1 MKNSAG
7 PVFNTTTWARERI
20 SRVHFVGIGGVG
32 MGGIAE
38 VLLTMD
44 YGVSGSD
51 SNSNKLTARL
61 IEQGAEIALGHRAE
75 NVHGADVVVVSSAIK
90 ENNPELMEAH
100 QLRIPVVPRAEMLA
114 ELMRFRL
121 GIAIAGTHGKT
132 TTTSLVASA
141 LSEGQLDPTFV
152 IGGQLNSAG
161 THARLGQSDWL
172 VAEADE
178 SDASFLHLNPVISV
192 VTNIDADHLE
202 NYDGDFEKYKDTFLE
217 FLHHLPFYG
226 LAVLCIDDDNVR
238 AMLPKLQRKFIT
250 YGVSEDADIR
260 VFNIRADGLL
270 MHFDVMFEDG
280 VLMEDVVLNMPGHHN
295 VLNAVSSIVVA
306 RELGVSL
313 RSIAK
318 SLGDFEGVGRRVTR
332 YGEVDFGAGRV
343 ELVDDYAHHP
353 SELAATIAAIR
364 GAWPDRRLV
373 AIFQPHRYSRTR
385 DLFDEF
391 AHELSLVDELYLSEV
406 YAAGEK
412 PVQGADGESLAA
424 AVRLH
429 QGANVKFV
437 SDIQQM
443 AAAVRPGLQH
453 GDVLLTM
460 GAGNVGALAAS
471 LPSLLTGE
479 NLSETG

>member
-1 MKNSAG
+1 MKTGSAS
-7 PVFNTTTWARERI
+7 TSATWASERI

-38 VLLTMD
+38 VLLTMN

-51 SNSNKLTARL
+51 SNANKLTKRL
-61 IEQGAEIALGHRAE
+61 AEQGAQIDLGHRAE

-90 ENNPELMEAH
+90 EDNPELVEAH
-100 QLRIPVVPRAEMLA
+100 ALRIPIVPRAEMLA

-161 THARLGQSDWL
+161 THAKLGQSDWL

-178 SDASFLHLNPVISV
+178 SDASFLHLNPVVSV

-202 NYDGDFEKYKDTFLE
+202 NYDGDFEKYKDTFVE

-226 LAVLCIDDDNVR
+226 LAILCIDDDNVR
-238 AMLPKLQRKFIT
+238 AMLPRLQRKFIT
-250 YGVSEDADIR
+250 YGVSEDADVR
-260 VFNIRADGLL
+260 ASNIRPDGLL
-270 MHFDVMFEDG
+270 MRFDVMFEDG
-280 VLMEDVVLNMPGHHN
+280 VSMKDVVLNMPGHHN
-295 VLNAVSSIVVA
+295 VLNALSSIVVA
-306 RELGVSL
+306 RELGVSMK
-313 RSIAK
+313 SIAK
-318 SLGDFEGVGRRVTR
+318 SLNDFEGVGRRVTR
-332 YGEVDFGAGRV
+332 YGEVNFGTGTV

-353 SELAATIAAIR
+353 SELAATISAIR
-364 GAWPDRRLV
+364 GAWPDKRLV

-391 AHELSLVDELYLSEV
+391 AHELSQVDELYLSEV
-406 YAAGEK
+406 YAAGEQ
-412 PVQGADGESLAA
+412 PVQGADGESLAT

-429 QGANVKFV
+429 GGANVKFV
-437 SDIQQM
+437 SDILQM
-443 AAAVRPGLQH
+443 PAAVRPGLKH

-460 GAGNVGALAAS
+460 GAGNVGALAAT
-471 LPSLLTGE
+471 LPDLLTGDD
-479 NLSETG
+479 LCETG